1 MMAPSATLDRI
12 RTNTT
17 EIRRQRKA
25 MQRAQTEI
33 SLYQNIPGEVG
44 LRRRGNISVLDIK
57 KRQFKRR
64 NLQSSPGYITIPARH
79 YLAKWIVSIPNDP
92 EQCKNVVIRV
102 DRYGGAWR
110 WTGLMHHWTLET
122 IDGVD
127 YVTAFFND
135 DLQFLQFLL
144 CPPNPLLPIPIF
156 QFPRDLLM
164 FISTRW
170 GASALAWMNVVRQE
184 TNAFTLPDDPFDF
197 SSYTDSLD
205 TRTWQVHVKCPS
217 LPNDSSLWGVFAS
230 RMNNIESVIA
240 DPLDDAQITPTYRRI
255 FTDEGETVDGLI
267 NNDIANGALVFEFV
281 DRSGFASSDGTY
293 STGNAVAGLARTV
306 TTWTEDLMDT
316 VLGFIDDDESL
327 TPDEYWQ
334 SGFLGTKAKKPA
346 VCIRDSWYND
356 LKSKVSYSPASA
368 TQVIVG
374 GDNPAADALAQ
385 TIISSVGNLLG
396 YFFLFGFDSAGTI
409 AADLIMPFLV
419 GTIAAWDQF
428 ELGARATNLGWVHL
442 WEILQS
448 GAEQNAW
455 SLSAVAAARGGVK
468 DTGDETSHTMVIDQ
482 STWVIPGLHYDIGDR
497 ISSSSG
503 ALQRMGIDLLFVA
516 QVEEMTESGDD
527 TGNSEFVTVVG
538 KNKAAM
544 SRAERDARSLKK
556 AMDRIAD
563 IGVHLIS

>member
-1 MMAPSATLDRI
+1 MAPSATLDRI
-12 RTNTT
+12 RANTT

-25 MQRAQTEI
+25 LQRAETEI
-33 SLYQNIPGEVG
+33 SLYQNVPGEVG
-44 LRRRGNISVLDIK
+44 LRRRGNLSVRDVK
-57 KRQFKRR
+57 KRQFQSR
-64 NLQSSPGYITIPARH
+64 NNISSPGYITIPARH

-92 EQCKNVVIRV
+92 DQCKNVVIRV

-110 WTGLMHHWTLET
+110 WTGLMHHWTVET

-127 YVTAFFND
+127 YITAFFND

-144 CPPNPLLPIPIF
+144 APPNPALPIPVF
-156 QFPRDLLM
+156 QFPRDFLM
-164 FISTRW
+164 FISTCW
-170 GASALAWMNVVRQE
+170 GASVMAWMNVVRQE
-184 TNAFTLPDDPFDF
+184 TNYLTLPDDPFDPD
-197 SSYTDSLD
+197 SYEESLD

-230 RMNNIESVIA
+230 RMNTVESVNA
-240 DPLDDAQITPTYRRI
+240 DPLDDAQISTVYRRI
-255 FTDEGETVDGLI
+255 FTDEGETIDGLL
-267 NNDIANGALVFEFV
+267 NNDIANGALVFEFL
-281 DRSGFASSDGTY
+281 DRSGFSSADGTY
-293 STGNAVAGLARTV
+293 LTGNAVAGLTRTV
-306 TTWTEDLMDT
+306 ITWTEDLMDT
-316 VLGFIDDDESL
+316 VLGFIEDDESL

-334 SGFLGTKAKKPA
+334 SGFLGTLAKKPA
-346 VCIRDSWYND
+346 VCIRDSPYND
-356 LKSKVSYSPASA
+356 LQCKVSYSPASA

-419 GTIAAWDQF
+419 GTVAAWDQF

-455 SLSAVAAARGGVK
+455 SLSAIAAARGGVK
-468 DTGDETSHTMVIDQ
+468 DTADETSGTMVMDS
-482 STWVIPGLHYDIGDR
+482 STWVIPGLHYGIGDR
-497 ISSSSG
+497 LAYSSG
-503 ALQRMGIDLLFVA
+503 ALQRMGIDLLLVA
-516 QVEEMTESGDD
+516 QAEEMTESGDD
-527 TGNSEFVTVVG
+527 TGKSEFLTKVG

-544 SRAERDARSLKK
+544 SRAERDARQLKK

-563 IGVHLIS
+563 IGVHLVS